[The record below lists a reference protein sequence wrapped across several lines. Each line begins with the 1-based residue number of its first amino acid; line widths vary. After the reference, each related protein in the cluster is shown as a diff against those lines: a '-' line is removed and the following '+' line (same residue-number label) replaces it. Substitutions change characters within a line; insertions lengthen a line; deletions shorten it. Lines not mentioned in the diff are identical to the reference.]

1 MLLCCFWLAPLL
13 AIVALVLSWYRM
25 VTIAEP
31 AADFQLRLTRN
42 ASSAW
47 VIGDWDSWKRP
58 GVPMHRDGSGLLS
71 AEIWLPSSCTR
82 SKLAV
87 AGVCCYRFKFLV
99 VQGGSLPERRWLID
113 EGQPTDT
120 DGNGNVN
127 NVLCKHTA
135 QLGGNIS
142 QRNPLQRPRM
152 SSALPGSARKAR
164 AGAGGASMAN
174 PSGSCLMLTGTAF
187 NGTPLAHVN
196 AHEFWACCE
205 ACQHR
210 RRCSAFNWRP
220 EPLANNCVLFGPRHG
235 EAVGNAL
242 SYAGLMQPPKAG
254 ATRAIGGGQDD
265 AATAEVQMAPNKT
278 PKKRGKRRKKRVK
291 A

>member
-1 MLLCCFWLAPLL
+1 
-13 AIVALVLSWYRM
+13 
-25 VTIAEP
+25 
-31 AADFQLRLTRN
+31 
-42 ASSAW
+42 
-47 VIGDWDSWKRP
+47 
-58 GVPMHRDGSGLLS
+58 
-71 AEIWLPSSCTR
+71 
-82 SKLAV
+82 
-87 AGVCCYRFKFLV
+87 
-99 VQGGSLPERRWLID
+99 
-113 EGQPTDT
+113 
-120 DGNGNVN
+120 
-127 NVLCKHTA
+127 
-135 QLGGNIS
+135 
-142 QRNPLQRPRM
+142 M

-196 AHEFWACCE
+196 AHEFWTCCE

-220 EPLANNCVLFGPRHG
+220 EPLANNCVLFGTRHG

-265 AATAEVQMAPNKT
+265 AATADVQMAPKKT